1 MAENKYIIGEPFE
14 SIAEYE
20 RYPLS
25 QMFFH
30 DSLIGKAVT
39 DNWQYRFLKNQ
50 IINGWL
56 KKAKLNKGY
65 DLYSITVL
73 TFSEYDSKPFS
84 SSNMRYV
91 AKSKLDAEK
100 YAIRK
105 LKKEF
110 RCELSGEHGDY
121 YIKDENTTIK
131 VTAVRIK
138 C

>member
-20 RYPLS
+20 SYPLS

-50 IINGWL
+50 IINGCL
-56 KKAKLNKGY
+56 EKAKLNKGY
-65 DLYSITVL
+65 DLYGITVL

-84 SSNMRYV
+84 SNMRCV

-110 RCELSGEHGDY
+110 RCELLGEHGDY
-121 YIKDENTTIK
+121 YIEDENTTIK
-131 VTAVRIK
+131 VTVVKLSAD
-138 C
+138 

>member
-20 RYPLS
+20 SYPLS

-73 TFSEYDSKPFS
+73 TFSECDSKPFS
-84 SSNMRYV
+84 SNMRCV

-100 YAIRK
+100 YAVRK

-110 RCELSGEHGDY
+110 YYKLSGEHGDY
-121 YIKDENTTIK
+121 YIEDENTTIK
-131 VTAVRIK
+131 VTVVKLSAD
-138 C
+138 

>member
-14 SIAEYE
+14 RIAEYE
-20 RYPLS
+20 NYPLS

-73 TFSEYDSKPFS
+73 MFSEYDSKPL
-84 SSNMRYV
+84 SSNMRCA

-105 LKKEF
+105 LKRELY
-110 RCELSGEHGDY
+110 CEISGEHGDY
-121 YIKDENTTIK
+121 YIEDENTTIK
-131 VTAVRIK
+131 VTVVRIE

>member
-1 MAENKYIIGEPFE
+1 MAENKYIIGESFE

-20 RYPLS
+20 NYPLS

-73 TFSEYDSKPFS
+73 IFSEYDSKPFS
-84 SSNMRYV
+84 SNMRCV
-91 AKSKLDAEK
+91 AKSKLDAK
-100 YAIRK
+100 KCAIRK
-105 LKKEF
+105 LKKEYC
-110 RCELSGEHGDY
+110 CEISGENGDC
-121 YIKDENTTIK
+121 YIEDENTTIK
-131 VTAVRIK
+131 VTAVRIE

>member
-14 SIAEYE
+14 SIVEYE

-30 DSLIGKAVT
+30 GRLIGKAVT

-56 KKAKLNKGY
+56 RKAKLNKGY

-73 TFSEYDSKPFS
+73 MFSEYDSKPI
-84 SSNMRYV
+84 SSNKRCV

-100 YAIRK
+100 YAIRN
-105 LKKEF
+105 LKKY
-110 RCELSGEHGDY
+110 CKLSGEHGDY
-121 YIKDENTTIK
+121 YIEDENTTIK
-131 VTAVRIK
+131 VTVVKLSAD
-138 C
+138 

>member
-25 QMFFH
+25 QMFFY

-50 IINGWL
+50 IINGSL
-56 KKAKLNKGY
+56 RKAKLNKGY

-73 TFSEYDSKPFS
+73 TFNKYYSKPFS
-84 SSNMRYV
+84 SNMRCV

-100 YAIRK
+100 YVIRK

-110 RCELSGEHGDY
+110 YYELSGEHGNY
-121 YIKDENTTIK
+121 YTEDKNTTIK
-131 VTAVRIK
+131 VTVVKLSAD
-138 C
+138 

>member
-20 RYPLS
+20 NYPLS
-25 QMFFH
+25 QMFFYNR
-30 DSLIGKAVT
+30 LIGKAVT

-65 DLYSITVL
+65 DLYSITIL
-73 TFSEYDSKPFS
+73 IFSEYDSKPF

-110 RCELSGEHGDY
+110 YYKLSGEHGDY
-121 YIKDENTTIK
+121 YIEDENTTIK
-131 VTAVRIK
+131 VTVVRIE

>member
-20 RYPLS
+20 SYPLS

-65 DLYSITVL
+65 DLYSITIL
-73 TFSEYDSKPFS
+73 IFSEYDSKPFS
-84 SSNMRYV
+84 SNKRCV

-121 YIKDENTTIK
+121 YIEDENTTIK
-131 VTAVRIK
+131 VTVVKLSAD
-138 C
+138 